1 MLCIKQCTIK
11 LNLLQLYVGLV
22 QFLHKWIE
30 SPGFLIPESE
40 NEC

>member
-11 LNLLQLYVGLV
+11 LNLLQLYVV
-22 QFLHKWIE
+22 QFLHKSIE